1 MSLRGKNKTA
11 SQVFLLT
18 IIFLIIELLDE
29 LVDGVYSP
37 ALPLIRS
44 DLHLNYTQIGMLL
57 TIPNTIGSII
67 EPILGILADIGQ
79 RRRLILGGGIAFAAA
94 LLLISLS
101 HNFPLFLVALILF
114 NPASGAFVSLS
125 QATLMDIEPK
135 RHEQNMAR
143 WALAGSVGNTIGP
156 LIFAIALG
164 LTNSWR
170 SAFFILAIL
179 TMLSFVMLWK
189 YRQLIPNTISHSSQS
204 IQTLGEGICNAISR
218 RLYASHIEALKRRKV
233 VLWLTLL
240 QFSDLML
247 DVLRGFVALY
257 FVDVVGASN
266 TQASLAIAIWLGFGL
281 LGDFLLVPLLERVR
295 GITYLKLSAMVV
307 LFAYPAFLLVPSIN
321 IKLFILGLLGL
332 FNAGWYSILKGQLY
346 TAMPGKSGT
355 VLTLSNLFGLV
366 GGLIPLGLGLLAQ
379 YYGLGSTMW
388 LLIIAP
394 IALLIGL
401 FTHKM

>member
-1 MSLRGKNKTA
+1 MLEIGEYTMSLRGKNKTA

-18 IIFLIIELLDE
+18 IIFLIIEFLDE

-79 RRRLILGGGIAFAAA
+79 RRRLILGGGIAFAGA
-94 LLLISLS
+94 LFLISLS
-101 HNFPLFLVALILF
+101 HNFPLLLTALILF

-143 WALAGSVGNTIGP
+143 WALAGSVGNTIDP
-156 LIFAIALG
+156 LIFAIGLG
-164 LTNSWR
+164 LTKSWR

-179 TMLSFVMLWK
+179 TILSLVVLWK
-189 YRQLIPNTISHSSQS
+189 YRQLIPNTISHSDES
-204 IQTLGEGICNAISR
+204 IQSLGEGICNAIK
-218 RLYASHIEALKRRKV
+218 ALKQRNVMR
-233 VLWLTLL
+233 WLTLL

-266 TQASLAIAIWLGFGL
+266 TQGSLAITIWLGCGL
-281 LGDFLLVPLLERVR
+281 LGDFLLIPLLERVQ
-295 GITYLKLSAMVV
+295 GMAYLKLSAAIV
-307 LFAYPAFLLVPSIN
+307 LFAYPAFLLVPNIN
-321 IKLFILGLLGL
+321 TKLFILGLLGL

-346 TAMPGKSGT
+346 TAMPGKSGA

-366 GGLIPLGLGLLAQ
+366 GGLIPLVLGWLAQ
-379 YYGLGSTMW
+379 HYGLGSTMW
-388 LLIIAP
+388 LLIAAP
-394 IALLIGL
+394 IVLLIGL
-401 FTHKM
+401 FTHKI

>member
-18 IIFLIIELLDE
+18 IIFLIIEFLDE

-79 RRRLILGGGIAFAAA
+79 RRQLILGGGIAFAGA

-101 HNFPLFLVALILF
+101 HNFPLLLTALILF

-156 LIFAIALG
+156 LIFALALG
-164 LTNSWR
+164 FTNSWR

-179 TMLSFVMLWK
+179 TMLSLVVLWK
-189 YRQLIPNTISHSSQS
+189 YRQLIPNSISHSSES
-204 IQTLGEGICNAISR
+204 IQSLGEGICNAIK
-218 RLYASHIEALKRRKV
+218 ALKQQN
-233 VLWLTLL
+233 VLRWLTLL

-257 FVDVVGASN
+257 FVDVVGTN
-266 TQASLAIAIWLGFGL
+266 NNQASLAIAIWLGFGL
-281 LGDFLLVPLLERVR
+281 VGDFLLIPLLERVQ
-295 GITYLKLSAMVV
+295 GITYLKLSAAVI

-366 GGLIPLGLGLLAQ
+366 GGLIPLVLGWLAQ
-379 YYGLGSTMW
+379 HYGLGSTMW

-401 FTHKM
+401 FTLKM